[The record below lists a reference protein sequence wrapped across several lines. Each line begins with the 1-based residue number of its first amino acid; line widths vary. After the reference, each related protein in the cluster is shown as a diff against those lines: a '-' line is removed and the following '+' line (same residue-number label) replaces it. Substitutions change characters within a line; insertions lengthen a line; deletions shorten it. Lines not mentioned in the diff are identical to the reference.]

1 MIVAVAVSGALPL
14 SNIAAEFGG
23 TGEIPLSAFYRGA
36 GRVPAAGAPNLR
48 IPANGTI
55 SFSAFRGGAR
65 VAVVDYEIIAAGG
78 GGGYGVG
85 DGTALGRAGPGAAT
99 TITSAGKQLVSV
111 AGGLGGL
118 NGQAPR
124 SGNNGEATVYGPGGT
139 GGNVNSA
146 GGVAPS
152 SSYGAGGGGG
162 GGDNP
167 STYDSSGAGGFGGSA
182 GTRRIGSIEVN
193 YGTLLTVSIGA
204 RGLGSTTGYRGGD
217 GAAGFAR
224 LTWDEK
230 TASFTSS
237 GSAVID

>member
-1 MIVAVAVSGALPL
+1 MAVMVSGALSL
-14 SNIAAEFGG
+14 SSIATEFGG
-23 TGEIPLSAFYRGA
+23 DAELPLSAFYRGA

-55 SFSAFRGGAR
+55 SFSAFRGGALT
-65 VAVVDYEIIAAGG
+65 AVVDCEIIGG
-78 GGGYGVG
+78 GGGGGHGVG
-85 DGTALGRAGPGAAT
+85 DGTASGRAISGGATA
-99 TITSAGKQLVSV
+99 ITSAGKQLVSA

-124 SGNNGEATVYGPGGT
+124 SGNNGEGTAYGPGGI
-139 GGNVNSA
+139 GGNVNAAGSSA
-146 GGVAPS
+146 PN

-182 GTRRIGSIEVN
+182 GTRRAGSIQVV
-193 YGTLLTVSIGA
+193 YGAVLTISIGA
-204 RGLGSTTGYRGGD
+204 GGPGSNAGYRGGD
-217 GAAGFAR
+217 GAAGYAR

-230 TASFTSS
+230 AASFTAS
-237 GSAVID
+237 GSVVVD

>member
-1 MIVAVAVSGALPL
+1 MAVMVSGALSL
-14 SNIAAEFGG
+14 SSIAAEFGG
-23 TGEIPLSAFYRGA
+23 DAELPLSAFYRGA
-36 GRVPAAGAPNLR
+36 GRVPEAGAPNR
-48 IPANGTI
+48 GIPASGAI

-65 VAVVDYEIIAAGG
+65 MAVVDYEIIGG
-78 GGGYGVG
+78 GGGGGHGVG
-85 DGTALGRAGPGAAT
+85 DGTSSGRAGSGSAT
-99 TITSAGKQLVSV
+99 TITSAGKQLVSA

-124 SGNNGEATVYGPGGT
+124 SGNIGEGTAHGPGGA

-146 GGVAPS
+146 GGAAPS

-182 GTRRIGSIEVN
+182 GTRRIGSLEIV
-193 YGTLLTVSIGA
+193 YGDVLTVSIGFGG
-204 RGLGSTTGYRGGD
+204 RGSIAGYRGGD
-217 GAAGFAR
+217 GAAGHAR

-230 TASFTSS
+230 AASFTAS
-237 GSAVID
+237 GSVVVD

>member
-1 MIVAVAVSGALPL
+1 MAVAVSGALPL

-78 GGGYGVG
+78 GGGHGVG
-85 DGTALGRAGPGAAT
+85 DGTALGRAGPGGAT

-124 SGNNGEATVYGPGGT
+124 SGNNGEATVYGPGGA

-230 TASFTSS
+230 TASFTAS

>member
-1 MIVAVAVSGALPL
+1 MAVVVSGALSL
-14 SNIAAEFGG
+14 SSIAAEFGG
-23 TGEIPLSAFYRGA
+23 DAELSLSAFYRGA
-36 GRVPAAGAPNLR
+36 GRVPAAGAPNLW

-55 SFSAFRGGAR
+55 SFSAFRGGALT
-65 VAVVDYEIIAAGG
+65 AVVDYEIIGG
-78 GGGYGVG
+78 GGGAGHGVG
-85 DGTALGRAGPGAAT
+85 DGTAIGRAGTGGAT
-99 TITSAGKQLVSV
+99 TITSAGKQLVSA

-124 SGNNGEATVYGPGGT
+124 SGNNGEGTAYGPGGG

-146 GGVAPS
+146 GGAAPS

-182 GTRRIGSIEVN
+182 GTRRIGSLEVV
-193 YGTLLTVSIGA
+193 YGDVLTVSIGA
-204 RGLGSTTGYRGGD
+204 GGLGSIAGYRGGD
-217 GAAGFAR
+217 GAAGFVR

-230 TASFTSS
+230 TASFSAS
-237 GSAVID
+237 GVVAVD

>member
-1 MIVAVAVSGALPL
+1 MAVAVTGALSL
-14 SNIAAEFGG
+14 SSIAAEFGG
-23 TGEIPLSAFYRGA
+23 DAELPLSAFYRGA
-36 GRVPAAGAPNLR
+36 GRVPEAGAPNLG
-48 IPANGTI
+48 IPASGAI

-65 VAVVDYEIIAAGG
+65 MAFVDYEIIGG
-78 GGGYGVG
+78 GGGGGHGVG
-85 DGTALGRAGPGAAT
+85 DGTATGRAGPGGAT
-99 TITSAGKQLVSV
+99 TITSAGKQLVSA

-124 SGNNGEATVYGPGGT
+124 SGNDGEATVYGPGGA

-146 GGVAPS
+146 GGAAPI

-182 GTRRIGSIEVN
+182 GTRRIGTLELV
-193 YGTLLTVSIGA
+193 YGDVLTVSIGSGG
-204 RGLGSTTGYRGGD
+204 RGSIDGYRGGD
-217 GAAGFAR
+217 GAAGYAR

-230 TASFTSS
+230 AASFTAS
-237 GSAVID
+237 GSVVVD